1 MLVAVGIGPGDPEL
15 LTVRAVRLIKEADQ
29 VFVPGNVAKE
39 IISPYRKD
47 PVILSFPMTDDED
60 HIRRC
65 IEENA
70 EKIAAVA
77 KDGLAV
83 FCILGDPNFYGT
95 FGRLCEVLDKN
106 HPDIGYSSVPGVS
119 SITALASAAGLSLNG
134 GIEISDGSDINSK
147 ILLKV
152 RRPREK
158 AGELRKDGY
167 RNFILAE
174 KMYMEDQ
181 KIYYNDDLP
190 EESAYFSILFAGK

>member
-15 LTVRAVRLIKEADQ
+15 LTVKAVRLIREADQ

-39 IISPYRKD
+39 IISPYRED
-47 PVILSFPMTDDED
+47 PEVLSFPMTDDED
-60 HIRRC
+60 YIKKC
-65 IEENA
+65 IEDNA
-70 EKIAAVA
+70 DKIAPVA

-95 FGRLCEVLDKN
+95 FGRLCEILDKK
-106 HPDIGYSSVPGVS
+106 HPEIEYGSVPGVS
-119 SITALASAAGLSLNG
+119 SITAFASAAGISLNG
-134 GIEISDGSDINSK
+134 GIEISDGSENNCK

-152 RRPREK
+152 RKPKQKAEELKRE
-158 AGELRKDGY
+158 GY

-181 KIYYNDDLP
+181 KIYQNGDLP